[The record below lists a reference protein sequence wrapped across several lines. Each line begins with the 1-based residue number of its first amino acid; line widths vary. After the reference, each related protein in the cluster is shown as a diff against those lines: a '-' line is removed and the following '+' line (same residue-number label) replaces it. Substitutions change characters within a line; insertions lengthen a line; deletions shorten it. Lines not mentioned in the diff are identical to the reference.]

1 MNNKERGKNLKK
13 LREAK
18 GLSQKELADKLNYTR
33 QNLSRWENGISFPN
47 DSEIIN
53 KLATFL
59 DASVEDLTKQPEELK
74 KTTQKD
80 YKYLKISFII
90 LLIVILIISFFIYLI
105 KYQKIYDI
113 YFDDYFSGVY
123 VITYKERYINIYNIK
138 EIKEYKNVYLYT
150 VYNNEEKSII
160 NTSDKNINIHENSI
174 FDEYNLKYINKCG
187 MHLIVYFND
196 NTYQK
201 YDYYI
206 NEKEYDKTCDYDF
219 KYTRDNYL
227 NDYGFKYDGS
237 NYNYIFDDNIV
248 NYDGNNYRA
257 YINKNDILETL
268 ESLGNSMYLYEKYNA
283 KSEKIMEKSIRVNG
297 SRNCNEEN
305 CLTYEDY
312 AKFINFLIYKK
323 E

>member
-1 MNNKERGKNLKK
+1 M
-13 LREAK
+13 
-18 GLSQKELADKLNYTR
+18 
-33 QNLSRWENGISFPN
+33 
-47 DSEIIN
+47 
-53 KLATFL
+53 
-59 DASVEDLTKQPEELK
+59 
-74 KTTQKD
+74 
-80 YKYLKISFII
+80 
-90 LLIVILIISFFIYLI
+90 ILIISFIIYLT

-123 VITYKERYINIYNIK
+123 AITYKERYINIYNIK
-138 EIKEYKNVYLYT
+138 EIKEYKNIYLYT

-174 FDEYNLKYINKCG
+174 SNEYNLKYINKCG
-187 MHLIVYFND
+187 VHLIVYFND
-196 NTYQK
+196 NSYQK
-201 YDYYI
+201 YDYYP

-219 KYTRDNYL
+219 KYTRYNYL

-237 NYNYIFDDNIV
+237 SYNYIFNDDIV
-248 NYDGNNYRA
+248 NYDGSNYRA

-312 AKFINFLIYKK
+312 AKFINFLIDKK

>member
-1 MNNKERGKNLKK
+1 MNNKERGKYLKK

-33 QNLSRWENGISFPN
+33 QNLSRWENGVSFPN

-59 DASVEDLTKQPEELK
+59 DISVEDLTKQPEELK
-74 KTTQKD
+74 KSTQKD

-90 LLIVILIISFFIYLI
+90 LLIVILIISFIIYLI

-113 YFDDYFSGVY
+113 HFDDYFSGVY
-123 VITYKERYINIYNIK
+123 AITYKERYINIYNIK
-138 EIKEYKNVYLYT
+138 EIKEYKNIYLYT

-174 FDEYNLKYINKCG
+174 SDEYNLKYINKCG
-187 MHLIVYFND
+187 IHLIVYFND
-196 NTYQK
+196 NSYQK
-201 YDYYI
+201 YDYYP

-219 KYTRDNYL
+219 KYTRYNYL

-237 NYNYIFDDNIV
+237 SYNYILNDNIV
-248 NYDGNNYRA
+248 NYDGSNYRA
-257 YINKNDILETL
+257 YINKNDILEIL

-283 KSEKIMEKSIRVNG
+283 KNEKIMEKSIRVNG

-312 AKFINFLIYKK
+312 AKFINFLIDKFC
-323 E
+323 

>member
-47 DSEIIN
+47 DSEIIK

-80 YKYLKISFII
+80 YKYLKISLII
-90 LLIVILIISFFIYLI
+90 LLIMILIISFIIYLT

-123 VITYKERYINIYNIK
+123 AITYKERYINIYNIK
-138 EIKEYKNVYLYT
+138 EIKEYKNIYLYT

-174 FDEYNLKYINKCG
+174 SDEYNLKYINKCG
-187 MHLIVYFND
+187 IHLIVYFND
-196 NTYQK
+196 NSYQK
-201 YDYYI
+201 YDYYP

-219 KYTRDNYL
+219 KYTRYNYL

-237 NYNYIFDDNIV
+237 SYNYIFNDDIV
-248 NYDGNNYRA
+248 NYDGSNYRA

-312 AKFINFLIYKK
+312 AKFINFLIDKK

>member
-1 MNNKERGKNLKK
+1 MNNEERGKHLKK

-18 GLSQKELADKLNYTR
+18 GLSQQELADKLNYTR
-33 QNLSRWENGISFPN
+33 QNLSRWENGIAFPS
-47 DSEIIN
+47 DSEIIS
-53 KLATFL
+53 KLANFL
-59 DASVEDLTKQPEELK
+59 DVSDEELIKPSKEVK
-74 KTTQKD
+74 KSTSKN

-90 LLIVILIISFFIYLI
+90 LLIMILIISFIIYLT

-123 VITYKERYINIYNIK
+123 AITYKERYINIYNIK
-138 EIKEYKNVYLYT
+138 EIKEYKNIYLYT

-174 FDEYNLKYINKCG
+174 SNEYNLKYINKCG
-187 MHLIVYFND
+187 VHLIVYF
-196 NTYQK
+196 
-201 YDYYI
+201 
-206 NEKEYDKTCDYDF
+206 
-219 KYTRDNYL
+219 

-237 NYNYIFDDNIV
+237 SYNYIFNDDIV
-248 NYDGNNYRA
+248 NYDGSNYRA

-312 AKFINFLIYKK
+312 AKFINFLIDKK

>member
-1 MNNKERGKNLKK
+1 MNNKERGKYLKK

-33 QNLSRWENGISFPN
+33 QNLSRWENGVSFPN

-59 DASVEDLTKQPEELK
+59 DISVEDLTKQPEELK
-74 KTTQKD
+74 KSTQKD

-90 LLIVILIISFFIYLI
+90 LLIVILIISFIIYLI

-113 YFDDYFSGVY
+113 HFDDYFSGVY
-123 VITYKERYINIYNIK
+123 AITYKERYINIYNIK
-138 EIKEYKNVYLYT
+138 EIKEYKNIYLYT

-174 FDEYNLKYINKCG
+174 SDEYNLKYINKCG
-187 MHLIVYFND
+187 IHLIVYFND
-196 NTYQK
+196 NSYQK
-201 YDYYI
+201 YDYYP

-219 KYTRDNYL
+219 KYTRYNYL

-237 NYNYIFDDNIV
+237 SYNYILNDNIV
-248 NYDGNNYRA
+248 NYDGSNYRA
-257 YINKNDILETL
+257 YINKNDILEIL

-283 KSEKIMEKSIRVNG
+283 KNEKIMEKSIRVNG

-312 AKFINFLIYKK
+312 AKFINFLIDKK